1 MGSIRP
7 YLILL
12 LLFGAAFIAVIL
24 VGPPAP
30 RAPVVAVSAGGRA
43 PAPKP
48 SLVARPEPS
57 DAPRPPEM
65 QRAPEPEKPTDEKPA
80 VVEDSVR
87 KSMASRPLNSAEQ
100 TEPPVS
106 TQPR

>member
-7 YLILL
+7 YLLLL
-12 LLFGAAFIAVIL
+12 LLFGAAFIAATL

-30 RAPVVAVSAGGRA
+30 RAPVVPVTAGDRA
-43 PAPKP
+43 PGPKP
-48 SLVARPEPS
+48 ALVARPEPS
-57 DAPRPPEM
+57 DAPALPET
-65 QRAPEPEKPTDEKPA
+65 QRAPEPKKPTDEDPA
-80 VVEDSVR
+80 VVGDSVR

-106 TQPR
+106 AQPR